1 MLIDKSS
8 VSNPCRKNWREAF
21 NAKLLAA
28 KRSTITQKEM
38 ASVSSYSS
46 SDEESFDQSGVRKR
60 RRLSPVE
67 KPAAAPLATASRIK
81 AKQTGPPS
89 RIANG
94 SNVPANPVVT
104 TSDKL
109 SFASLNV
116 SPWLIAS
123 LAAME
128 IKKPTGIQ
136 KECIPEILKGR
147 DCIGGSRT
155 GTGKTVAF
163 SVPILQKWSEDPCG
177 IFAVM
182 ITYVTC
188 QHSIE
193 GLLMPLQS
201 HQRACYSNLRT
212 SQGYWRPPI
221 RQGCFNHRWC

>member
-1 MLIDKSS
+1 
-8 VSNPCRKNWREAF
+8 
-21 NAKLLAA
+21 
-28 KRSTITQKEM
+28 M

-46 SDEESFDQSGVRKR
+46 SGEESLDQSGVRKR
-60 RRLSPVE
+60 RRLSPIGDSA
-67 KPAAAPLATASRIK
+67 PPPLATTSRIK

-94 SNVPANPVVT
+94 SKASTNPEIALPE
-104 TSDKL
+104 KL

-177 IFAVM
+177 IFALM
-182 ITYVTC
+182 ITYVAC
-188 QHSIE
+188 QH
-193 GLLMPLQS
+193 
-201 HQRACYSNLRT
+201 
-212 SQGYWRPPI
+212 
-221 RQGCFNHRWC
+221 CFYEAVH